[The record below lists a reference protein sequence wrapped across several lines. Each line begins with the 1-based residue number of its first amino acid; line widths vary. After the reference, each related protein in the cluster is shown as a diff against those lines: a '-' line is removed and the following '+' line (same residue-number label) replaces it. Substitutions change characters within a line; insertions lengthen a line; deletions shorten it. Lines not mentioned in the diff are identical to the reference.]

1 MPSKPHPTVC
11 MKPKTVGL
19 FFLRC
24 GLLETVDK
32 PRFHRPWNRA
42 TGSRFRT
49 VHDGLFTVWRQK
61 CTCKSVPA
69 ITWLLVSRRR
79 VGAVCHTSYQVHIRN
94 VAHILFFYF
103 PAQLVRD
110 FTLSDLLDRPWSQV
124 SSLPPGTCLQF
135 LSRIGFSIP
144 TAHRFLLNVANSRS
158 RAFR

>member
-79 VGAVCHTSYQVHIRN
+79 GLPYQ
-94 VAHILFFYF
+94 L
-103 PAQLVRD
+103 
-110 FTLSDLLDRPWSQV
+110 
-124 SSLPPGTCLQF
+124 PGTYQECRTHTIF
-135 LSRIGFSIP
+135 LFSSSTRKRFYPQRSSGQAVVTGVVASPRYVPSIFI
-144 TAHRFLLNVANSRS
+144 AHRVQHSHCSSIFIKCC
-158 RAFR
+158 